1 MINRLLIMPSE
12 LHDDPLINLLCLIPL
27 GALLGIAISLSH
39 SFSGNIWLRQ
49 RNYMMLSMIL
59 PVVAL
64 VITKAISSNI
74 FLSLGMIGALSII
87 RYRAPIKSPYEL
99 GLLFSFITV
108 GISLGVDIRYA
119 FLLTLFLI
127 SIPFLFY
134 LLDRFPVFRSYWEQ
148 NKTRGGGGVHH
159 IDDEGGVELI
169 IQGEGIAPEEL
180 NIPENALSTIS
191 NTLSEN
197 RKNQLVI
204 TLLFSE
210 LKTANS
216 FRRKI
221 EHHKNITYISMRVL

>member
-1 MINRLLIMPSE
+1 MGHILQTLPSK
-12 LHDDPLINLLCLIPL
+12 LSDDPLVNLIYLIPL
-27 GALLGIAISLSH
+27 GALLGILISLSH
-39 SFSGNIWLRQ
+39 SSGNIWLRQ
-49 RNYMMLSMIL
+49 RNYMMLSTIL

-64 VITKAISSNI
+64 VITVSISSNI

-87 RYRAPIKSPYEL
+87 RYRTPIKSPYEL
-99 GLLFSFITV
+99 ALLFSFITV

-119 FLLTLFLI
+119 CFLTLFLI
-127 SIPFLFY
+127 SIPFLFN
-134 LLDRFPVFRSYWEQ
+134 LLDRFAVNRSMGTII
-148 NKTRGGGGVHH
+148 KKGGGAMHH
-159 IDDEGGVELI
+159 IDGEGSVELI
-169 IQGEGIAPEEL
+169 IQGEGIEPEEL

-197 RKNQLVI
+197 NKNQLVV

-221 EHHKNITYISMRVL
+221 ESHKNITYISMRVL

>member
-1 MINRLLIMPSE
+1 MINILLPRE
-12 LHDDPLINLLCLIPL
+12 LHADPLINLLYLIPL

-49 RNYMMLSMIL
+49 RNYLMLSMIL

-64 VITKAISSNI
+64 VITKSISSNI

-99 GLLFSFITV
+99 GLLFSFITI

-119 FLLTLFLI
+119 FLLTFFLI

-148 NKTRGGGGVHH
+148 NKKGGGGMHY
-159 IDDEGGVELI
+159 IDDEGCVELI

>member
-1 MINRLLIMPSE
+1 MINLLPRE
-12 LHDDPLINLLCLIPL
+12 LHADPLINLLYLIPL
-27 GALLGIAISLSH
+27 GASLGIAISLSH
-39 SFSGNIWLRQ
+39 SFSGNTWLRQ

-119 FLLTLFLI
+119 FLLTFFLI

-148 NKTRGGGGVHH
+148 NKKRGGMHH

>member
-1 MINRLLIMPSE
+1 
-12 LHDDPLINLLCLIPL
+12 
-27 GALLGIAISLSH
+27 
-39 SFSGNIWLRQ
+39 
-49 RNYMMLSMIL
+49 
-59 PVVAL
+59 
-64 VITKAISSNI
+64 
-74 FLSLGMIGALSII
+74 MIGALSII

-99 GLLFSFITV
+99 GLLFSFITI

-119 FLLTLFLI
+119 FLLTFFLI
-127 SIPFLFY
+127 SIPFLFN
-134 LLDRFPVFRSYWEQ
+134 LLDRFAVNRSMGTII
-148 NKTRGGGGVHH
+148 KKRDGAMHH

>member
-12 LHDDPLINLLCLIPL
+12 LHADPLINLLYLIPL

-64 VITKAISSNI
+64 VITKSISSNI

-99 GLLFSFITV
+99 GLLFSFITI

-119 FLLTLFLI
+119 FLLTFFLI

-148 NKTRGGGGVHH
+148 NKKRGGGVHH

>member
-1 MINRLLIMPSE
+1 MINILLPRE
-12 LHDDPLINLLCLIPL
+12 LHADPLINLLYLIPL

-64 VITKAISSNI
+64 VITKSISSNI

-108 GISLGVDIRYA
+108 GISLGVDLRYA

-148 NKTRGGGGVHH
+148 NKKRGGAHY

-169 IQGEGIAPEEL
+169 IQGEGLAPEEL

>member
-1 MINRLLIMPSE
+1 MIDLLLREQP
-12 LHDDPLINLLCLIPL
+12 HADPLINLLCLIPL

-64 VITKAISSNI
+64 VITKSISSNI

-99 GLLFSFITV
+99 GLLFSFITI

-119 FLLTLFLI
+119 FLLTFFLI

-148 NKTRGGGGVHH
+148 NKKR
-159 IDDEGGVELI
+159 
-169 IQGEGIAPEEL
+169 GEGC
-180 NIPENALSTIS
+180 T
-191 NTLSEN
+191 T
-197 RKNQLVI
+197 
-204 TLLFSE
+204 
-210 LKTANS
+210 
-216 FRRKI
+216 
-221 EHHKNITYISMRVL
+221 SMMKEV

>member
-12 LHDDPLINLLCLIPL
+12 LHADPLINLLYLIPL
-27 GALLGIAISLSH
+27 GALLGIAISLFH

-49 RNYMMLSMIL
+49 RNYMMLSTIL

-99 GLLFSFITV
+99 GLLFSFITI

-127 SIPFLFY
+127 SIPFIFD
-134 LLDRFPVFRSYWEQ
+134 LLERFAVYRSMGTII
-148 NKTRGGGGVHH
+148 KKRDGAMHH

-216 FRRKI
+216 FRRQI

>member
-1 MINRLLIMPSE
+1 MINLLPRE
-12 LHDDPLINLLCLIPL
+12 LHADPLINLLYLIPL
-27 GALLGIAISLSH
+27 GAALLGIAISLSH

-99 GLLFSFITV
+99 GLLFSFITI

-148 NKTRGGGGVHH
+148 NKKRGGGGVHH

-221 EHHKNITYISMRVL
+221 AHHKNITYISMRVL